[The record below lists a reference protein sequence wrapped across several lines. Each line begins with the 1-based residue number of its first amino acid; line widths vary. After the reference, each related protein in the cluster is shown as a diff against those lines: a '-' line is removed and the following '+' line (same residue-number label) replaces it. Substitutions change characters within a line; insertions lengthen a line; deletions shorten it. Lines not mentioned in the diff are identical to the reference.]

1 MIALTQKQRI
11 ILDHIE
17 GMSNRAIAAKLHM
30 SKDTVNKYV
39 NEYEE
44 QKKLLIKHNP
54 GMDRSELIQS
64 IVEKPKY
71 DSSNRKPIKITEEI
85 FMRIWLIEA
94 TILAILL

>member
-44 QKKLLIKHNP
+44 QT
-54 GMDRSELIQS
+54 S
-64 IVEKPKY
+64 
-71 DSSNRKPIKITEEI
+71 
-85 FMRIWLIEA
+85 
-94 TILAILL
+94 